1 MASLHAQT
9 WWHKAFTEFSIIMSQ
24 TTCFKYVFF
33 FLFFGVFAFTTPLT
47 AQNPSVLQTVSP
59 YSRFGIGDFQL
70 NGGIINSG
78 MGGGGIGLRN
88 DSLIPQ
94 YFNFA
99 NPASLTSNHFVVYEV
114 SLLSNT
120 VQLQNSTDKA
130 IFNRSTLGNFS
141 LAFPVT
147 KWWGAGIGLVPYS
160 SVGYNVTTS
169 DSLQGIGPVTYKYE
183 GSGGVNQVFLS
194 NGFRPFAGA
203 PRRLYLSDKYAQLRS
218 ANDTAEMKKLVRRN
232 NSLANI
238 SVGVQTSYLFGALNN
253 IRRDVFPD
261 SMNTYNTKI
270 TKRTLFRDVYFNYG
284 IQYTF
289 RLKKSLDTKYIAL
302 PDSVVTGKKWLKN
315 RYYYTK
321 NGLPDTAALFVR
333 QPGIRVTIGL
343 VGSTPTKINVNTDW
357 LGQTYKQLGTVEQ
370 FKDTVLNISNKSYV
384 EIPAMFGVGFALK
397 KDYKW
402 MFQADYMMQ
411 LWSKANVDGISY
423 NLENSQRFTAGFQI
437 QPKAMGRGNY
447 LTAIQYRIG
456 VRYYQTGL
464 ELRDN
469 RLTEKSVNFGLSM
482 PAPYRTKVGEPIS
495 RATINFEYGMRGTT
509 EQNLIR
515 EDFFRVTVGFTIN
528 DRWFARYKY
537 D

>member
-1 MASLHAQT
+1 
-9 WWHKAFTEFSIIMSQ
+9 MSQ

-33 FLFFGVFAFTTPLT
+33 FLFFGVFASITPLT

-70 NGGIINSG
+70 NGSIINSG

-94 YFNFA
+94 YFNFS

-130 IFNRSTLGNFS
+130 VFNRSTLGNFS

-147 KWWGAGIGLVPYS
+147 RWWGAGIGLVPYS
-160 SVGYNVTTS
+160 AVGYNVSTS
-169 DSLQGIGPVTYKYE
+169 DSIEGIGPVNYKYE
-183 GSGGVNQVFLS
+183 GSGGVNQLFWS

-203 PRRLYLSDKYAQLRS
+203 PRHLYLSDKYAQLKL
-218 ANDTAEMKKLVRRN
+218 AGDTTEIKKLVRRN
-232 NSLANI
+232 TALANL
-238 SVGVQTSYLFGALNN
+238 SVGVQTSFLFGALNN
-253 IRRDVFPD
+253 VRRDIFPD
-261 SMNTYNTKI
+261 SSFTYNTKI
-270 TKRTLFRDVYFNYG
+270 TKRSLFRDVYFNYG
-284 IQYTF
+284 IQYSF
-289 RLKKSLDTKYIAL
+289 RLKKSLDPKYVAL

-315 RYYYTK
+315 RYYYTN
-321 NGLPDTAALFVR
+321 NGLPDTAALFIR
-333 QPGIRVTIGL
+333 QPGIRVSFGA
-343 VGSTPTKINVNTDW
+343 VGSTATRININNDW
-357 LGQTYKQLGTVEQ
+357 LAQTYKQLGTIEQ
-370 FKDTVLNISNKSYV
+370 IKDTVLNIANSKSYV
-384 EIPAMFGVGFALK
+384 DIPAMFGIGFALK

-411 LWSKANVDGISY
+411 LWSKSGTDGTSF
-423 NLENSQRFTAGFQI
+423 NLKNSQRFTAGFQF

-464 ELRDN
+464 ELRN
-469 RLTEKSVNFGLSM
+469 TRLTETSVNFGFSM
-482 PAPYRTKVGEPIS
+482 PAPYRTKIGEPIS
-495 RATINFEYGMRGTT
+495 RATINFEYGVRGTT
-509 EQNLIR
+509 DQNLIR
-515 EDFFRVTVGFTIN
+515 EDFLRLTIGFTIN
-528 DRWFARYKY
+528 DRWFSRYKY

>member
-1 MASLHAQT
+1 MA
-9 WWHKAFTEFSIIMSQ
+9 
-24 TTCFKYVFF
+24 
-33 FLFFGVFAFTTPLT
+33 

-70 NGGIINSG
+70 NGSIINSG
-78 MGGGGIGLRN
+78 MGGGGLGMRN

-99 NPASLTSNHFVVYEV
+99 NPASLTSNNFVVYEV
-114 SLLSNT
+114 SVLSNT
-120 VQLQNSTDKA
+120 VQLQNTTDKA

-147 KWWGAGIGLVPYS
+147 RWWGAGIGLVPYS
-160 SVGYNVTTS
+160 SVGYNVATS
-169 DSLQGIGPVTYKYE
+169 DSLEGIGPVNYKYE

-203 PRRLYLSDKYAQLRS
+203 TRHLYLSEKYAKLKF
-218 ANDTAEMKKLVRRN
+218 AGDTSEMKKLVRRSN
-232 NSLANI
+232 ALTNI
-238 SVGVQTSYLFGALNN
+238 SFGVQTSYLFGAINN
-253 IRRDVFPD
+253 VRRDIFPD

-270 TKRTLFRDVYFNYG
+270 TKRMLFRDAYFNYG
-284 IQYTF
+284 VQYTF
-289 RLKKSLDTKYIAL
+289 RLKKSLNPKYIAM
-302 PDSVVTGKKWLKN
+302 PDSMVTGKKWLKN
-315 RYYYTK
+315 KYYYTK

-333 QPGIRVTIGL
+333 APGIRVTFGA
-343 VGSTPTKINVNTDW
+343 VFSTPTRINVTNDW
-357 LGQTYKQLGTVEQ
+357 LGQTYKQFGTIEQ
-370 FKDTVLNISNKSYV
+370 FKDTILDSTGFKSYV
-384 EIPAMFGVGFALK
+384 DIPAMFGFGFALK

-411 LWSKANVDGISY
+411 LWSNSGSGGSSF
-423 NLENSQRFTAGFQI
+423 NLKNSQRFTAGFQF

-464 ELRDN
+464 EIRN
-469 RLTEKSVNFGLSM
+469 TALTESSVNFGMSL
-482 PAPYRTKVGEPIS
+482 PVPYRTKVGEPVS
-495 RATINFEYGMRGTT
+495 RATVNFEYGMRGTT
-509 EQNLIR
+509 DNNLIR
-515 EDFFRVTVGFTIN
+515 EDFFRVTFGFTIN
-528 DRWFARYKY
+528 DRWFAKYKY